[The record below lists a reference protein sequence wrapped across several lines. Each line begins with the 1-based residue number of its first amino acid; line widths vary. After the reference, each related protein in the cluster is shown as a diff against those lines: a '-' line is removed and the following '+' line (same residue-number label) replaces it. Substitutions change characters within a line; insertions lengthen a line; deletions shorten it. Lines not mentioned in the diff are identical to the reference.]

1 MEVAVIGVNH
11 NIAPIGIREKVSFSE
26 SKKIEAAA
34 ILLDRGI
41 EEVLIL
47 STCNRSEI
55 YIASLDVNHDIDV
68 VKNFYITFFGDSS
81 VQGYIFDKKK
91 DDALLHIYEVCCG
104 FDSIVIGEDQ
114 ILGQVKDALSTAIE
128 LKSSGKI
135 LNKLFREAITISKKI
150 KTETRF
156 SENPLSISYIGV
168 KKIKEEIRDLSDK
181 KVLLIGLG
189 KMGVLALTHLREYE
203 IGEIYVSNRNFS
215 KSLEMS
221 EAIDNIE
228 VVKYEN
234 IQSIINKVDII
245 ICATSSPHII
255 IRQDNLEF
263 NREKP
268 VYILDL
274 ALPRDVDEGV
284 KNLKNVVLYD
294 VDSLKTTSDENQKLR
309 KLLME
314 KSMCTIND
322 SIDEFNKWK
331 RSIGVDLVLE
341 SINNKCL
348 DIKTDT
354 LSYIYRKVSLDH
366 KDKKIIEKMVES
378 SMKRLLR
385 EAIINLKETKEEEK
399 LEGYINVL
407 QELFELK

>member
-1 MEVAVIGVNH
+1 MDVAVIGINH
-11 NIAPIGIREKVSFSE
+11 NVAPIGIREKVSFSE
-26 SKKIEAAA
+26 SKKIEATT
-34 ILLDRGI
+34 ILLDSGI

-55 YIASLDVNHDIDV
+55 YIASLDIENAINV

-81 VQGYIFDKKK
+81 VQGYIFDKNKN
-91 DDALLHIYEVCCG
+91 DALLHIYEVCCG

-150 KTETRF
+150 KTETRL

-168 KKIKEEIRDLSDK
+168 KKIKEEIGDLSDK

-234 IQSIINKVDII
+234 IQSIINNVDII

-255 IRQDNLEF
+255 IRQENLDF

-309 KLLME
+309 KILME
-314 KSMCTIND
+314 KSMCTIDD
-322 SIDEFNKWK
+322 SIAEFNKWK
-331 RSIGVDLVLE
+331 RSIGVDSVLE
-341 SINNKCL
+341 SINNKCH

-399 LEGYINVL
+399 LEGYIKVL

>member
-1 MEVAVIGVNH
+1 MDVAVIGINH
-11 NIAPIGIREKVSFSE
+11 NVAPIGIREKVSFSE
-26 SKKIEAAA
+26 SKKIEATT
-34 ILLDRGI
+34 ILLDSGI

-55 YIASLDVNHDIDV
+55 YIASLDIENAINI

-81 VQGYIFDKKK
+81 VQGYIFDKNKN
-91 DDALLHIYEVCCG
+91 DALLHIYEVCCG

-150 KTETRF
+150 KTETRL

-168 KKIKEEIRDLSDK
+168 KKIKEEIGDLSDK

-234 IQSIINKVDII
+234 IQSIINNVDII

-255 IRQDNLEF
+255 IRQENLDF

-309 KLLME
+309 KILME
-314 KSMCTIND
+314 KSMCTIDD
-322 SIDEFNKWK
+322 SIAEFNKWK
-331 RSIGVDLVLE
+331 RSIGVDSVLE
-341 SINNKCL
+341 SINNKCH

-399 LEGYINVL
+399 LEGYIKVL